1 MKQYLKTQSSFEY
14 FASFAMMVANIAT
27 WCVIFSNKK
36 TLMLKS
42 SSKEVFE
49 TSFKTASS
57 VRKKIQNWTVSLM
70 YYCTEINRIKVK

>member
-49 TSFKTASS
+49 TSFKTALSEC
-57 VRKKIQNWTVSLM
+57 VKKIQNWTVSLM
-70 YYCTEINRIKVK
+70 CTLGSGQKLHS